1 MSSVAF
7 YELYSLLRRRFRGA
21 RISVCGEGRNTSS
34 PKDAY
39 DEPRLWVV
47 RKKFKLFKK
56 LLTHTKAHDNLEH
69 NKEWKDFGEWR
80 RQTKDSDEKPRDE
93 NGWLSSKL
101 ICKRTN
107 DYGTEKET
115 KEHGSY
121 S

>member
-1 MSSVAF
+1 MSCIASFAGV
-7 YELYSLLRRRFRGA
+7 LRGA

-34 PKDAY
+34 PKNAY
-39 DEPRLWVV
+39 DEPRLWVA
-47 RKKFKLFKK
+47 RKKLKLLKK

-69 NKEWKDFGEWR
+69 NKERKDFGEWR